1 MDPMFAKAG
10 DVHSSTQSQSEMGTL
25 RGIDWVRNVFN
36 DFKCQKYLAEDL
48 DYCGEIDADF
58 PTTWHQIPFTELGE
72 FAEVFTVGT
81 ASSLVP
87 VSSITRESTGHRFE
101 YDVNKTS
108 PESAHARLTDRLQG
122 IKRGLYS
129 EPWGWVEELGG
140 GKLQH
145 DVRVDA
151 NRDR

>member
-1 MDPMFAKAG
+1 MNPMFAKAG
-10 DVHSSTQSQSEMGTL
+10 DVHFSTQSQSEMD
-25 RGIDWVRNVFN
+25 IVR
-36 DFKCQKYLAEDL
+36 DL
-48 DYCGEIDADF
+48 D
-58 PTTWHQIPFTELGE
+58 WIPFTELGE

-87 VSSITRESTGHRFE
+87 VSGITRESTGHHFE